1 MRFQKSI
8 RIAPGFRINLSKSGV
23 GVSVGPKG
31 LKVGVD
37 AKGRRYSS
45 VGIPGTGISQR
56 NYSTPGEEGHTP
68 EEYHRALGAGVLIGI
83 AIAIVVVIVIIA
95 MASQH

>member
-37 AKGRRYSS
+37 AKGRSYSS

-56 NYSTPGEEGHTP
+56 NYAKPGDDGHTP
-68 EEYHRALGAGVLIGI
+68 EEYQRALSTGVLIGI
-83 AIAIVVVIVIIA
+83 AIVVVLIIVA
-95 MASQH
+95 VASQY